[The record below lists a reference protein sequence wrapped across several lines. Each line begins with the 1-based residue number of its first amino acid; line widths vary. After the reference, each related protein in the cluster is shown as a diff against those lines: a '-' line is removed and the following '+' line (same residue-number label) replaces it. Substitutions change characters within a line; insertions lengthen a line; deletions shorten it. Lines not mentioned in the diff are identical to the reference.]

1 MSVVLILGLFVFIT
15 GICIGSFLNVVILR
29 AFSNESISY
38 PASKC
43 PKCQTPLKWY
53 HNIPLFSYA
62 FLKGHCAFC
71 KEKISIQYPIIEL
84 ITGIIFVII
93 FFRFGF
99 SLETIMM
106 WFLCSI
112 MLVLSVTDLKEK
124 VIFDKHA
131 YFLIGGG
138 LIFNLLNLN
147 PVYQKFIT
155 FPFAINF
162 SVNASFIASILG
174 IIVGIA
180 VMEILART
188 GYLLAGTRAFGEGDT
203 YIAAGLG
210 AIFGWKI
217 SVFVLLLAIILQL
230 IVTIPMFLIKL
241 FKEKDFLTILL
252 SLIFVIAIYITKIQ
266 VPYSEILLLIS
277 GIVLC
282 IRILKGLKKDS
293 DFMYLPFGPAM
304 LLAGFMFILL

>member
-62 FLKGHCAFC
+62 FLKGRCAFC

-252 SLIFVIAIYITKIQ
+252 SLIFA
-266 VPYSEILLLIS
+266 
-277 GIVLC
+277 
-282 IRILKGLKKDS
+282 
-293 DFMYLPFGPAM
+293 
-304 LLAGFMFILL
+304 